1 MKAVIVKPGEK
12 DSVHLEDVPRPT
24 LSSSNALLKIKRVG
38 IDGTDTEINSGSYG
52 ECPTGS
58 DYLIL
63 GHECLAVV
71 EDIEGSSSIQK
82 GDLVVP
88 TVRRPDDCPNCM
100 NGEPDMCLKG
110 EYKEHGIRGLH
121 GFASEFGVT
130 DPNFLIKIPQ
140 DLENIG
146 VLLEPV
152 SVAEKGIYH
161 TFKIQERLKWTPRKA
176 LVLGSGPLGLL
187 TTFLLR
193 LKGLE
198 VSTVARGARGSLKSQ
213 LVERAGA
220 EYVSTAEKPL
230 NTLGKFDIIMEVT
243 GVSSVAVDSQ
253 QLLNANGVMCFL
265 GVYPPSTLSL
275 DVGKAYTDLVLGNR
289 TYFGSVNANKRDFEI
304 GVSDIRQIE
313 KNFPAVLRDMITK
326 TVPLSEYKTAFYP
339 DKGDIKILLDLSAGE
354 KETKITPLED
364 SI

>member
-1 MKAVIVKPGEK
+1 MKAVIVKHGEK
-12 DSVHLEDVPRPT
+12 DSVHLEDVQKPA
-24 LSSSNALLKIKRVG
+24 LSPSNALLRIRKVG

-52 ECPTGS
+52 ECPSGS

-71 EDIEGSSSIQK
+71 DDIEGSSDIQK

-110 EYKEHGIRGLH
+110 EYKEHGIKGLH
-121 GFASEFGVT
+121 GFASDFGVT

-140 DLENIG
+140 DLEDVG

-152 SVAEKGIYH
+152 SVAEKGIHH
-161 TFKIQERLKWTPRKA
+161 TFKIQERLKWSPRKA

-198 VSTVARGARGSLKSQ
+198 VSTVARGPKGSLKSR

-220 EYVSTAEKPL
+220 EYVSTAETPL
-230 NTLGKFDIIMEVT
+230 NTLGMFDIIMEET
-243 GVSSVAVDSQ
+243 GVSSVAVDAQ

-265 GVYPPSTLSL
+265 GVYPPSTVSL

-313 KNFPAVLRDMITK
+313 KSFPAVLRDMITK
-326 TVPLSEYKTAFYP
+326 VVPLSDYKAAFYP
-339 DKGDIKILLDLSAGE
+339 DKDDIKILLNLSDRG
-354 KETKITPLED
+354 KETQATPLED

>member
-1 MKAVIVKPGEK
+1 MVKPGEK
-12 DSVHLEDVPRPT
+12 DSVHLGDVPRPT
-24 LSSSNALLKIKRVG
+24 LSSSQALLKIRKVG
-38 IDGTDTEINSGSYG
+38 IDGTDMEINNGSYG

-71 EDIEGSSSIQK
+71 EDIEGPSDIQK

-88 TVRRPDDCPNCM
+88 TVRRPDDCPNCV

-110 EYKEHGIRGLH
+110 EYKEHGIKGLH

-130 DPNFLIKIPQ
+130 DSNFLIKIPQ
-140 DLENIG
+140 DLEDIG

-152 SVAEKGIYH
+152 SVAEKGLFH
-161 TFKIQERLKWTPRKA
+161 TFKIQERLKWSPRRA

-198 VSTVARGARGSLKSQ
+198 VSTVARGVKGSLKSQ
-213 LVERAGA
+213 LVERSGA
-220 EYVSTAEKPL
+220 EYVSTSEKSL
-230 NTLGKFDIIMEVT
+230 NTLGLFDIIMEVT
-243 GVSSVAVDSQ
+243 GVSSVAVDAQ

-265 GVYPPSTLSL
+265 GVYPPKTVSL
-275 DVGKAYTDLVLGNR
+275 DVGKVYTDLVLGNR

-304 GVSDIRQIE
+304 GVRDIRQIE
-313 KNFPAVLRDMITK
+313 KSFPAVLRDMITK
-326 TVPLSEYKTAFYP
+326 VIPLSDFKSAFYP
-339 DKGDIKILLDLSAGE
+339 DKGDIKILLDLSDIG
-354 KETKITPLED
+354 KETKDTVLED